1 MPVFDAQVCINLL
14 NDTRGVCARKEH
26 KDVMGKLKASNL
38 SVKTKRTQRGDT
50 EAHDEG
56 SWGLLLF

>member
-1 MPVFDAQVCINLL
+1 
-14 NDTRGVCARKEH
+14 
-26 KDVMGKLKASNL
+26 MGKVKASNL
-38 SVKTKRTQRGDT
+38 SVETKRREKEDT